1 MGTGQGDAA
10 VPRPEMRID
19 SCARTDPDASRT
31 LRQAYAP
38 PGRMIGLRDS
48 WGMRWEGL
56 PQSLL
61 AADGGVSTM
70 ERPPFYARWGLRSKT
85 LTVHPVMLYCSRCS
99 ADKVVTVTEQ
109 QLADKEEILSRL
121 RRVEGQIRGIQRM
134 ITDERDCEAVV
145 TQLMAAR
152 AALDRASMVI
162 LTHHMQECLAD
173 PSGRPSQRQLQ
184 RIIEFFVRFAGP
196 IPETDPIEE

>member
-1 MGTGQGDAA
+1 
-10 VPRPEMRID
+10 
-19 SCARTDPDASRT
+19 
-31 LRQAYAP
+31 
-38 PGRMIGLRDS
+38 
-48 WGMRWEGL
+48 
-56 PQSLL
+56 
-61 AADGGVSTM
+61 
-70 ERPPFYARWGLRSKT
+70 
-85 LTVHPVMLYCSRCS
+85 MLYCSRCS